1 MALGDNTLQAARG
14 NSQRGRNPYMVQ
26 TELNMATAL
35 SDKGS
40 ALAAGDPIPVI
51 AVEKGTMILNAG
63 IEVIEAT
70 SAGTSTCDLGV
81 TGIDA
86 DAFVD
91 GFNSA
96 SGTAAGTLS
105 QNPAAYQPIMCVAD
119 DTIDLLLATQSGAAM
134 ATGKFRIWAVLMD
147 CTDMGSD
154 MTANEV
160 ARDALA

>member
-1 MALGDNTLQAARG
+1 MALGDNTKAAARG

-26 TELNMATAL
+26 AELDMATAL

-40 ALAAGDPIPVI
+40 ALAASDVIPIMDI
-51 AVEKGTMILNAG
+51 KKGTMILNAG
-63 IEVIEAT
+63 IEVITAT

-81 TGIDA
+81 TGIDP

-119 DTIDLLLATQSGAAM
+119 DTLDLLLATQSGAAM
-134 ATGKFRIWAVLMD
+134 TTGKLRIWAVLMD
-147 CTDMGSD
+147 CTDMGD
-154 MTANEV
+154 MAANEV
-160 ARDALA
+160 GRDNA